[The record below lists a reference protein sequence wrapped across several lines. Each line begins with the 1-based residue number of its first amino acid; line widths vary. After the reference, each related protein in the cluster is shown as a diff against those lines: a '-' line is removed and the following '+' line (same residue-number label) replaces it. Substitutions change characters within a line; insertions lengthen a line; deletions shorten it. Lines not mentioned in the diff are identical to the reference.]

1 MDRPDTASLK
11 ADVEVALLEIR
22 GALALHGGDVELLEI
37 DSATGVVTV
46 RLHGACAGCPMADLT
61 VSGLIEETLRE
72 RVPAVTKVINRP
84 A

>member
-1 MDRPDTASLK
+1 MLGSDEAKLH
-11 ADVEVALLEIR
+11 ADVKAALQEIR
-22 GALALHGGDVELLEI
+22 GALALHGGDAELLEI
-37 DSATGVVTV
+37 DPATGVVTV

-61 VSGLIEETLRE
+61 VSGLIEETIRE